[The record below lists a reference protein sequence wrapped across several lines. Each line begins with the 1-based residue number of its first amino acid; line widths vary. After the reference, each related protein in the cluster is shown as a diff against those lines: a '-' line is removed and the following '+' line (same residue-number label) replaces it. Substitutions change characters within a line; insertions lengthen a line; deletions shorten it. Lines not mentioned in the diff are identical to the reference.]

1 MTFEQLEN
9 EIQKRELA
17 RNSFIKSIVLIAATL
32 LAILASL
39 YSKDIPCY
47 SKDIF
52 LLLAILLPLCILF
65 GTIALYESLYVHKR
79 LCQKIWDRI
88 RSYTPVG
95 ETKKGNLSLT
105 SPKIFYICELL
116 SYLFF
121 VLSIIT
127 LSIYTIS
134 LII

>member
-1 MTFEQLEN
+1 MNYEQLEK

-17 RNSFIKSIVLIAATL
+17 KGDFLRNIVLIASTL
-32 LAILASL
+32 LAILAAL
-39 YSKDIPCY
+39 FSKDIPLY
-47 SKDIF
+47 SKGFF

-65 GTIALYESLYVHKR
+65 GTIALYESLYVHKQ

-88 RSYTPVG
+88 QSYTRG
-95 ETKKGNLSLT
+95 EETKRGKIALT

-127 LSIYTIS
+127 LSVYTIS
-134 LII
+134 LIT